1 MKVVPE
7 DVALFQYTGGTTG
20 TPKAA
25 MLTHGNLMANMLQI
39 EAWFTS
45 AEAGNEVM
53 LAVLPF
59 FHVYGMTICMLYGVW
74 GGFEIV
80 MLPRPRPI
88 ENVMKVVHK
97 TRASIFPGVPT
108 LYTAINNHP
117 DVKKFDLS
125 SVKICLSGSA
135 PLPQEVQQRFEVLT
149 GGKLVEGYGLSET
162 SPVAHAGPIQGF
174 RKAGSIGLPLPDT
187 DARIV
192 DLETK
197 QPLATGEV
205 GELAIRGPQV
215 MKGYWQRPEETADA
229 LRDGWFFTGDIGRMD
244 EDGFFYIVD
253 RAKDMIAASG
263 LKVLPRDVEEVLFT
277 HPAVLE
283 AVVAGVP
290 DPYRG
295 ETVKAWIVLKPGATA
310 TAEDIT
316 AHCKQDL
323 AAFKVPKLI
332 EFRTELPKTAV
343 GKVLRRVLVEEEKGK

>member
-1 MKVVPE
+1 
-7 DVALFQYTGGTTG
+7 
-20 TPKAA
+20 
-25 MLTHGNLMANMLQI
+25 
-39 EAWFTS
+39 
-45 AEAGNEVM
+45 
-53 LAVLPF
+53 
-59 FHVYGMTICMLYGVW
+59 
-74 GGFEIV
+74 
-80 MLPRPRPI
+80 
-88 ENVMKVVHK
+88 VHK

-215 MKGYWQRPEETADA
+215 MKGYWQRPEETAEA

-310 TAEDIT
+310 TADAIT
-316 AHCKQDL
+316 AHCKQGL

-343 GKVLRRVLVEEEKGK
+343 GKVLRRVLVEEEKKKEGA